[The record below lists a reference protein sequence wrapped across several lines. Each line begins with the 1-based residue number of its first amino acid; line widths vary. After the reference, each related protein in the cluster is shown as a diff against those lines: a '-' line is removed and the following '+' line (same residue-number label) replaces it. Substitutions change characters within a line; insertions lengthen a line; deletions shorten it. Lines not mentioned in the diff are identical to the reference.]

1 MAEHLLE
8 IKDLAVVFHT
18 IAGQV
23 QAVNGVNLHLDKGE
37 VLAILGESGSGKSVT
52 ASAVLNLIDMPPGE
66 ITAGEIRFKGENL
79 FDMPPARRRDINESA
94 RDKRKGS
101 PARNAKVT
109 RKSWYYRTD

>member
-79 FDMPPARRRDINESA
+79 FDMPPARRRDINGKNIAMIFLHIHIFSTL
-94 RDKRKGS
+94 
-101 PARNAKVT
+101 T
-109 RKSWYYRTD
+109 RGEPLDELN